1 MIFFHETLF
10 SWSYCFVNAFYTS
23 LLIFDIFIFK
33 KNPQKKSFLPQVGGV
48 EVIPRLLG
56 VSLFLFFIFKFF
68 SNLIISKLN
77 SYSLIVGNF
86 FLIFGF
92 ASSIPFWGYIFL
104 FFVKVLFMS
113 GDTCLHDDVCDCRHF
128 KSHFTQLMDSVVSWN
143 LWKSEIEA
151 AKIPKVHEP
160 YVIVS
165 PLETLSKDES
175 NLLVELRKISEK
187 WTNEFSEEDMKFLTD
202 ETLFRYLKGKKWVLE
217 DANKQLYETVQWRSE
232 FKPLNLKMDKKISSQ
247 RYMFHRGFDRKFRP
261 ICYILLG
268 RDTIENTVE
277 NQNLKFNHLVHTM
290 ESCIQVM
297 KPGVTNT
304 CFVIDLKNANISLNL
319 INQMKDMFSKLGGY
333 YTERLGICLITNCS
347 FSMSFLWEVVKNF
360 LPKETLS
367 KYIFI
372 SASEKTEMLEEFEDF
387 IDKKE
392 LIGYFHGDL
401 LEE

>member
-1 MIFFHETLF
+1 M
-10 SWSYCFVNAFYTS
+10 
-23 LLIFDIFIFK
+23 FIFK
-33 KNPQKKSFLPQVGGV
+33 KNPQKKSYISQVGGLATV
-48 EVIPRLLG
+48 PRLLG
-56 VSLFLFFIFKFF
+56 VALLFFFIFKFF
-68 SNLIISKLN
+68 SNLIVSKLN
-77 SYSLIVGNF
+77 SFSLLAGNF

-92 ASSIPFWGYIFL
+92 ASSLPFWSYIFL
-104 FFVKVLFMS
+104 FLVKVLFMS
-113 GDTCLHDDVCDCRHF
+113 GDVCVHDDSCDCRHF
-128 KSHFTQLMDSVVSWN
+128 RSHFTKLTDSIVSWN
-143 LWKSEIEA
+143 IWTSGMEPP
-151 AKIPKVHEP
+151 KIPKTHEP
-160 YVIVS
+160 YIIVS
-165 PLETLSKDES
+165 PLDTLSKEES
-175 NLLVELRKISEK
+175 DLLEKLRKISEK
-187 WTNEFSEEDMKFLTD
+187 WANEFNEEDMKFLTD
-202 ETLFRYLKGKKWVLE
+202 ETLFRYLKGKKWILE
-217 DANKQLYETVQWRSE
+217 DATKQLYETIQWRSE
-232 FKPLNLKMDKKISSQ
+232 FKPLNLKKNEKISNQ
-247 RYMFHRGFDRKFRP
+247 RYMFHCGFDRKFRP

-277 NQNLKFNHLVHTM
+277 NQNLKFNHLVNTM
-290 ESCIQVM
+290 ENCIRVM

-372 SASEKTEMLEEFEDF
+372 SSSEKTEMLEEFDDF

-401 LEE
+401 KE